1 MLRSFQ
7 RLARAHATS
16 LLGLAVAC
24 AASRIEQRPA
34 PAAEAPLI
42 PVTEASVAE
51 APVADDSVAA
61 TSLVAAPVAQQTDPE
76 QPPARPVDP
85 LERVLVAAR
94 EELGKRGGRR
104 GIDCSMFVR
113 RAYLA
118 AGVDLMTAA
127 RHGDNGVQ
135 AIHRYVRARG
145 HLYRRARPS
154 PGDLVF
160 FDNSYDR
167 NRNRLLDDRL
177 THLGIVEE
185 VLPDGT
191 ALILHST
198 NHGVVREPMNLLH
211 PHAASDAD
219 GRAINAALRRRTSH
233 DTKRTPHL
241 LGELF
246 AGFGTIREEA
256 PAAQP
261 AARRTSRP
269 ARTR

>member
-1 MLRSFQ
+1 PEIGAVLLERRGDRGLQVLARVSVPAHLVDEPADRRRSRQGVAERAQRDPRHAASAADLPGEPARSSRRRDPIAEAAARPRIRKSVIHGRNRRRPGGRTSTRGCGEPRSRVERSAPRASPSAPATLPGIGPAIPGRSTMLRSFQ

-104 GIDCSMFVR
+104 
-113 RAYLA
+113 
-118 AGVDLMTAA
+118 
-127 RHGDNGVQ
+127 
-135 AIHRYVRARG
+135 
-145 HLYRRARPS
+145 
-154 PGDLVF
+154 
-160 FDNSYDR
+160 
-167 NRNRLLDDRL
+167 
-177 THLGIVEE
+177 
-185 VLPDGT
+185 
-191 ALILHST
+191 
-198 NHGVVREPMNLLH
+198 
-211 PHAASDAD
+211 
-219 GRAINAALRRRTSH
+219 
-233 DTKRTPHL
+233 
-241 LGELF
+241 
-246 AGFGTIREEA
+246 
-256 PAAQP
+256 
-261 AARRTSRP
+261 
-269 ARTR
+269 